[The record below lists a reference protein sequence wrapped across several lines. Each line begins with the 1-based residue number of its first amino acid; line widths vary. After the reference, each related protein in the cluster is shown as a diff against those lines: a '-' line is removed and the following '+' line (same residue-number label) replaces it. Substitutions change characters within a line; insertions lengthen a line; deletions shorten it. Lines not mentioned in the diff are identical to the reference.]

1 MRKELLYKPGLL
13 VERLALLFEDKRR
26 LSRLKNTVASGLS
39 TTHITALEFLE
50 IARDSG
56 TVRTIFDLGA
66 NVGTWSQLARAV
78 VPDAAIHAFEPI
90 PQYQQEFLKN
100 NAEIKNL
107 KLHKVG
113 AGGENKK
120 EKFNFAGH
128 SSSFLE
134 VTENITNMF
143 PGEKKAGEFV
153 VDMIRLD
160 DYVRAQGI
168 PKPDLMKLDVEG
180 YELEVLGGA
189 VDCMKT
195 CRYIILEVSFIE
207 RHRGQPLFHDVVAFM
222 AKNNFEVFAFPHK
235 MALGQRIIMTD
246 VLFKNK
252 NL

>member
-1 MRKELLYKPGLL
+1 MRKELLYNPRLL
-13 VERLALLFEDKRR
+13 VERLASLFEDKRR
-26 LSRLKNTVASGLS
+26 LARLKGTVAEGLS
-39 TTHITALEFLE
+39 VTHIPALEFLE
-50 IARDSG
+50 IARETG
-56 TVRTIFDLGA
+56 AVRTIFDLGA

-90 PQYQQEFLKN
+90 PQYQQAFQQNTAK
-100 NAEIKNL
+100 ISNL
-107 KLHKVG
+107 TLHKVG
-113 AGGENKK
+113 AGRENKK

-153 VDMIRLD
+153 VDMIRID
-160 DYVRAQGI
+160 DYVRTQGI

-207 RHRGQPLFHDVVAFM
+207 RHRGQPLFHDVIAFM
-222 AKNNFEVFAFPHK
+222 AQHGFEVYAFPHR